1 MKTLNM
7 ANHMK
12 YFIGNWKMFGVPK
25 SITILNKINKFI
37 KSDKRSNKKYKTII
51 TPPHTLVESYAKSF
65 SSQKISIGAQNC
77 YHKDN
82 FGANTGSISPLMIK
96 SIGAQYV
103 IVGHSD
109 NRAEGDTDTMLKNKV
124 KNSLN
129 NKLKVVFCIGENKTE
144 KKKKRTFKVLKKQIE
159 NVLEKKFNYND
170 LIIAYEP
177 IWSIGTG
184 KIPEAKDLLKTTLF
198 IKKILQNIF
207 KKQSS
212 PAVLYGG
219 SVDGENIAQFKDLNE
234 IDGFLIGGA
243 SKSDKKFIDIIKNY
257 YR

>member
-1 MKTLNM
+1 MR
-7 ANHMK
+7 

-37 KSDKRSNKKYKTII
+37 KSDKKFNKRYKTVI
-51 TPPHTLVESYAKSF
+51 TPPHTLVESYAKF
-65 SSQKISIGAQNC
+65 FINQNISIGSQNC

-82 FGANTGSISPLMIK
+82 FGANTGSVSPLMIK
-96 SIGAQYV
+96 SVGAQYV

-109 NRAEGDTDTMLKNKV
+109 NRSEGDTNVMLKSKV
-124 KNSLN
+124 ENSLK
-129 NKLKVVFCIGENKTE
+129 NKLKVVFCIGENKTD
-144 KKKKRTFKVLKKQIE
+144 KKKNRTFKVLKKQIE
-159 NVLEKKFNYND
+159 NVLEKKFNYKD
-170 LIIAYEP
+170 IIVAYEP

-184 KIPEAKDLLKTTLF
+184 KIPEAKDLLKTTVF
-198 IKKILQNIF
+198 IKKVLKNIF
-207 KKQSS
+207 EKPNS

-219 SVDGENIAQFKDLNE
+219 SVDGENIRQFKNLTE
-234 IDGFLIGGA
+234 IDGFLVGGA

>member
-1 MKTLNM
+1 M
-7 ANHMK
+7 ANNMK

-37 KSDKRSNKKYKTII
+37 KSDKKFNKRYKTVI
-51 TPPHTLVESYAKSF
+51 TPPHTLIESYAKF
-65 SSQKISIGAQNC
+65 FINQQISVGAQNC

-96 SIGAQYV
+96 SVGAQYI

-109 NRAEGDTDTMLKNKV
+109 NRSEGDTDAMLKSKV
-124 KNSLN
+124 EYSLK
-129 NKLKVVFCIGENKTE
+129 NKLKVVFCIGENKAD
-144 KKKKRTFKVLKKQIE
+144 KKKNRTFKVLKKQIE
-159 NVLEKKFNYND
+159 SVLEKKFNYKD
-170 LIIAYEP
+170 IIVAYEP

-184 KIPEAKDLLKTTLF
+184 KIPEAKDLLKTTVF
-198 IKKILQNIF
+198 IKKTLKDIF
-207 KKQSS
+207 KMPNS

-219 SVDGENIAQFKDLNE
+219 SVDGENISQFKNLNE
-234 IDGFLIGGA
+234 IDGFLVGGA

-257 YR
+257 YK